1 MKKRNVNRYLYVF
14 VFVIYLGILFY
25 FLFFA
30 EMFGRAA
37 AHDRYSYNL
46 VPFKEIG
53 RFIRYRDILGNT
65 AVGLNLLG
73 NVAAFIPFGLFAPV
87 LIKREARLWQ
97 TAFFTMLLSLII
109 ECIQLVTKVGS
120 FDVDDIIL
128 NTLGGI
134 IGGIICFLYR
144 KYKK

>member
-1 MKKRNVNRYLYVF
+1 MKKRNNNRYLYVL
-14 VFVIYLGILFY
+14 VFLVYLGVLFY

-37 AHDRYSYNL
+37 IHEEYSYNL
-46 VPFKEIG
+46 VPFKEIT
-53 RFIRYRDILGNT
+53 RFIKYRDILGSA
-65 AVGLNLLG
+65 AVWLNLVG
-73 NVAAFIPFGLFAPV
+73 NVVAFVPFGLFLPV
-87 LIKREARLWQ
+87 LIKRDAGYLQ
-97 TAFFTMLLSLII
+97 VAFFTMLLSLII
-109 ECIQLVTKVGS
+109 ECIQLVSKVGS

-134 IGGIICFLYR
+134 IGGVLCYLYR